1 MSTNPPLPKRSE
13 IWLVNLDPTVGSE
26 IKKTRPVVIVNSDAL
41 GRLPLRLIA
50 PITEWKDHFKGSI
63 WHLRIDPDSR
73 NGLSKTSSI
82 DILQP
87 RSGYF
92 PVYEEVGE
100 LSTVIKN
107 SSPQLRRLS
116 NTNSSNHPSPGWDS
130 EEQQPSSM
138 ESDLDVLLSRNLPHY
153 L

>member
-1 MSTNPPLPKRSE
+1 LSTNPPLPKRSE

-82 DILQP
+82 DILQL
-87 RSGYF
+87 RGVDISRFMKKLGSF
-92 PVYEEVGE
+92 P
-100 LSTVIKN
+100 STVM
-107 SSPQLRRLS
+107 
-116 NTNSSNHPSPGWDS
+116 
-130 EEQQPSSM
+130 EELVAAIAAVVEYQ
-138 ESDLDVLLSRNLPHY
+138 
-153 L
+153 

>member
-1 MSTNPPLPKRSE
+1 METSLSTNPPLPKRSE

-82 DILQP
+82 DILQL
-87 RSGYF
+87 RGVDISRFMKKLGSF
-92 PVYEEVGE
+92 P
-100 LSTVIKN
+100 STVM
-107 SSPQLRRLS
+107 
-116 NTNSSNHPSPGWDS
+116 
-130 EEQQPSSM
+130 EELVAAIAAVVEYQ
-138 ESDLDVLLSRNLPHY
+138 
-153 L
+153 